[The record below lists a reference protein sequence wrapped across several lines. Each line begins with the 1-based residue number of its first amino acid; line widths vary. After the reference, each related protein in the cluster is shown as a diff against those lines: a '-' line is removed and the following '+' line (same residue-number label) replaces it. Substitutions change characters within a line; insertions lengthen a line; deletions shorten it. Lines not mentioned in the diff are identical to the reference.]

1 MEIKKG
7 DNFEV
12 EYQVTEKIYNG
23 FIDLFDDRNPLH
35 TDEKFAREKNFSGRV
50 MHGAILNGFLSNFI
64 GEQLPV
70 KNVVVL
76 TYAIS
81 FTKPVYLGDKL
92 KLTATVTEVFD
103 SVNCVDIKYQ
113 FRNSLDNIVGK
124 GNISIKII

>member
-1 MEIKKG
+1 MKIKKG

-23 FIDLFDDRNPLH
+23 FIELFDDRNPLH
-35 TDEKFAREKNFSGRV
+35 TNEKFAMEKNFSGKV
-50 MHGAILNGFLSNFI
+50 MHGAILTGFLSNFI
-64 GEQLPV
+64 GERLPV
-70 KNVVVL
+70 KNVIVL

-103 SVNCVDIKYQ
+103 SVNCIDFKYQ
-113 FRNSLDNIVGK
+113 FRNSNDNTVGK